1 MRHFIILVFLI
12 PMLAACSTKQ
22 PTFLKIAEPQ
32 IRKNIIGLSIFPP
45 PGDGWHYKTVSPAR
59 IEFGTLR
66 TNEIQSLVASAV
78 AHKIPTSESENGF
91 LLKISE
97 ERWRDTKSNS
107 RYKDLL
113 IEEDISHEKESL
125 CVRYHTKYEDHGSK
139 YLSKQIPFFIVEDIG
154 LICRHPE
161 NYNVGISIGISQR
174 AEPNKLLQNFES
186 IANAFLS
193 GAKFE
198 TLPTE

>member
-1 MRHFIILVFLI
+1 
-12 PMLAACSTKQ
+12 MLAACSTKQ
-22 PTFLKIAEPQ
+22 PTFLKISEPQ
-32 IRKNIIGLSIFPP
+32 IRRNIIGLSILPP
-45 PGDGWHYKTVSPAR
+45 PGDGWHYKAVSPAR
-59 IEFGTLR
+59 IEFGKLR

-97 ERWRDTKSNS
+97 ERRRDTKSNS

-186 IANAFLS
+186 LANAFLS